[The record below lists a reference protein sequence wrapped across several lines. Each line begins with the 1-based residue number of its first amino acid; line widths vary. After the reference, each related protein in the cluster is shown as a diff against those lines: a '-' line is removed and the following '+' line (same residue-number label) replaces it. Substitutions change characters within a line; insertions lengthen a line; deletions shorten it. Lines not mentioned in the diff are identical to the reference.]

1 MKRDL
6 QNDIKRV
13 SVNVDWMQ
21 LFVIIN
27 NVGIKINV
35 DMNVK
40 N

>member
-6 QNDIKRV
+6 QNDMKRV

-21 LFVIIN
+21 LFEIIN